1 MKNFKL
7 FITIILLI
15 INTGFSQE
23 IVDTVGSCSLFN
35 SSTEVLHSTVVN
47 DDYYIYISL
56 PDDYENSMR
65 TYPVLYVLDGDV
77 TFGMA
82 ASIARYLQIGEAIPE
97 LIIVGIGYGKTD
109 ESPGNK
115 RVRDYSPFS
124 ESGKDVANNESKFLE
139 VMKNELMPY
148 IESNYRTKARENT
161 LSGYSL
167 SGLFAFYTFL
177 TEPGLFKNY
186 IIGSPYLAVDN
197 FKILD
202 VQEEVFDKTED
213 IDARIFISVGS
224 EESDEKYF
232 NPIDEMVTRIEDK
245 GYKSLKMETKV
256 FDGGTHLLCPPEV
269 LSYGLVSVFGK

>member
-1 MKNFKL
+1 MFL
-7 FITIILLI
+7 AISFIRLLSSSKI
-15 INTGFSQE
+15 DCLSKSYNLSIFEYSIFPIRVIRYFLSSFLIN
-23 IVDTVGSCSLFN
+23 SL
-35 SSTEVLHSTVVN
+35 S
-47 DDYYIYISL
+47 
-56 PDDYENSMR
+56 
-65 TYPVLYVLDGDV
+65 
-77 TFGMA
+77 
-82 ASIARYLQIGEAIPE
+82 
-97 LIIVGIGYGKTD
+97 
-109 ESPGNK
+109 
-115 RVRDYSPFS
+115 
-124 ESGKDVANNESKFLE
+124 NNESKFLE

-177 TEPGLFKNY
+177 NEPGLFKNY